1 MIERLN
7 VGLDPT
13 WSPQASAAPQQPL
26 PPVNLV
32 PRISQPL
39 KNDQQ
44 LALAPQPS
52 SRWEHVEVATAG
64 IAKAH
69 SSPGNAK
76 DAVGREALAKGV
88 KKAQEG
94 AQQVESF
101 VGTYYN
107 KLIASPLGWPF
118 RYSFQR
124 STSIIVL
131 GAPYS
136 RVSLIC
142 NAITALTNLS
152 AFSLK
157 QDELGRFHQG
167 VPQIIRVFTM
177 ALTKIDEFMTSASI
191 HWSDYETLKKPEA
204 ERRRVAQVDEVRECL
219 REGLEKILGSFNE
232 YLGALGLSKVEIL
245 DAKKA
250 VAITKEPEMAQASAS
265 K

>member
-7 VGLDPT
+7 IGLDPS
-13 WSPQASAAPQQPL
+13 WSPQASAAPQQPV

-32 PRISQPL
+32 PQIAQPL

-44 LALAPQPS
+44 LAIAPAPS
-52 SRWEHVEVATAG
+52 SRWEHVEAATAG
-64 IAKAH
+64 LAKAH

-94 AQQVESF
+94 VQHVESF

-107 KLIASPLGWPF
+107 QLISSPLGWPF
-118 RYSFQR
+118 RHSLQR
-124 STSIIVL
+124 TTSLVVL

-136 RVSLIC
+136 RISLIC
-142 NAITALTNLS
+142 NAVTALTNLS
-152 AFSLK
+152 TFSLK

-177 ALTKIDEFMTSASI
+177 ALNQIDAYMASVAI

-219 REGLEKILGSFNE
+219 REGLERILGSFNE
-232 YLGALGLSKVEIL
+232 YLGGLGLSKVEIL

-250 VAITKEPEMAQASAS
+250 VGTTKEPEMLQA